1 MLWTVCIAMETV
13 KIVSFDMINE
23 ILFPC
28 NVNK

>member
-23 ILFPC
+23 ILFPG
-28 NVNK
+28 NVN